1 MVVWILHI
9 EDSTECP
16 TFRKWFERNIWKL
29 TPPPSLAR
37 SLTVYLD
44 GELRLDLAPDVAR
57 LAAVD
62 ALVLVAPQVG
72 DHQRR
77 LHPVAVLVVRRQ
89 QDVVVLSIKQ
99 RQVSVAFWR
108 GLHQITSIE
117 VLDIRNECR
126 LQLLIL

>member
-1 MVVWILHI
+1 M
-9 EDSTECP
+9 
-16 TFRKWFERNIWKL
+16 
-29 TPPPSLAR
+29 
-37 SLTVYLD
+37 YLD

-89 QDVVVLSIKQ
+89 QDVVVLSIKHHSL
-99 RQVSVAFWR
+99 VWHFGEAF
-108 GLHQITSIE
+108 IKS
-117 VLDIRNECR
+117 
-126 LQLLIL
+126 LLETCEMNGGFSFLSP

>member
-1 MVVWILHI
+1 M
-9 EDSTECP
+9 
-16 TFRKWFERNIWKL
+16 
-29 TPPPSLAR
+29 
-37 SLTVYLD
+37 YLD

-89 QDVVVLSIKQ
+89 QDVVVLSSKHRQLVWHFGEAFIK
-99 RQVSVAFWR
+99 S
-108 GLHQITSIE
+108 LP
-117 VLDIRNECR
+117 
-126 LQLLIL
+126 

>member
-1 MVVWILHI
+1 MTSKLRKGGIGPKEGWLCGFYILRTVLNVQHSENCANVI
-9 EDSTECP
+9 YGSSQT
-16 TFRKWFERNIWKL
+16 
-29 TPPPSLAR
+29 AR

-89 QDVVVLSIKQ
+89 QDVVVLSIKHHLL
-99 RQVSVAFWR
+99 VANWI
-108 GLHQITSIE
+108 GLHQITFG
-117 VLDIRNECR
+117 DIGNE
-126 LQLLIL
+126 

>member
-1 MVVWILHI
+1 MVEWII
-9 EDSTECP
+9 EDSPECGEGVQNSENCANVIYGSSQ
-16 TFRKWFERNIWKL
+16 TV
-29 TPPPSLAR
+29 R

-108 GLHQITSIE
+108 GLHQIIFR
-117 VLDIRNECR
+117 DIGNKWR
-126 LQLLIL
+126 LRPLSF